1 MIAKK
6 KLLGIVICALL
17 AALCSSAESQQ
28 PTKVHR
34 IGYLGGSSNAIT
46 SNVHVFRQALRELG
60 YIEGKNVSLEA
71 RSSEGNNERVPALLA
86 ELIQLKVDVL
96 VSTNSAAIRAA
107 KNVTNAIPIIM
118 VTNQDPVAT
127 GFINSLTHPGGNV
140 TGVTTLTRD
149 LTGKRL
155 ELFKELVPKMSC
167 VGIFLDGNSSLSTA
181 ALKDYQAAVGALKLR
196 VQVLDVRDPNPDFLG
211 ALDRALTKEPIGG
224 VIAVRDGLINLN
236 SRRIADLAL
245 KKRLPSMFERGEY
258 VQGGGLVSYANSD
271 SETFKRVAALVDKIL
286 KGAKPADLP
295 VEQPKKFEFIVN
307 LKAAKQ
313 IGLTIPPNVLA
324 RADRVIR

>member
-295 VEQPKKFEFIVN
+295 VEFPTKFELVIN
-307 LKAAKQ
+307 LNTAKQ
-313 IGLTIPPNVLA
+313 ISLTIPPNVLA

>member
-1 MIAKK
+1 MIAKRN
-6 KLLGIVICALL
+6 LLGIVICVLL
-17 AALCSSAESQQ
+17 ATFCSSAKSQQ
-28 PTKVHR
+28 RTKVHR
-34 IGYLGGSSNAIT
+34 IGYLGGSSNATT

-60 YIEGKNVSLEA
+60 YIEGKNISLEA
-71 RSSEGNNERVPALLA
+71 RSSEGKNERAAALVA

-155 ELFKELVPKMSC
+155 ELFKELAPKVSC
-167 VGIFLDGNSSLSTA
+167 IGIFLDANSSLSTA
-181 ALKDYQAAVGALKLR
+181 ALKDYQAAGGALKLK
-196 VQVLDVRDPNPDFLG
+196 VQVLDVRDPNPDLLG
-211 ALDRALTKEPIGG
+211 ALDRALTKEPIDG
-224 VIAVRDGLINLN
+224 VIAVRDSLINLN
-236 SRRIADLAL
+236 SKRIADLAL

-271 SETFKRVAALVDKIL
+271 SETFKRAAVLVDKIL

-295 VEQPKKFEFIVN
+295 VEFPTKFELVIN
-307 LKAAKQ
+307 LNTAKQ
-313 IGLTIPPNVLA
+313 IGMTVPPNVLA
-324 RADRVIR
+324 RADKVLR